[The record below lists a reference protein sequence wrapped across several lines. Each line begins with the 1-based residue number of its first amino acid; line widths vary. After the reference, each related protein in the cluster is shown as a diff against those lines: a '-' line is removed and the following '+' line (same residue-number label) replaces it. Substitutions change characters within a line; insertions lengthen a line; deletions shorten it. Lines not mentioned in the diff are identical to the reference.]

1 MNITTII
8 FIILAI
14 LLVILLFWLF
24 IQHINWKYCVKQFKK
39 CNVIVSGKKGSGK
52 DIIFQQVIN
61 TRDEDYYS
69 NISYGGAYHEV
80 KVINVSTH
88 ENDFEHLV
96 NEQVK
101 KYAHEFYEKRD
112 IYISDGGV
120 YLPSQLDSKLHKI
133 YTSMPVFYALSRHL
147 YNSNVHVNVQN
158 LNRLWKSLREQA
170 DFYIDVKHTFKLFGF
185 IFITKYV
192 MYDKYESALNR
203 VLPMKK
209 SMMNKYQKALYEQ
222 FRATNGLIKVA
233 YKISFKPQLKY
244 NSRAFEDILLTGD
257 RLIAD

>member
-1 MNITTII
+1 MSITGII
-8 FIILAI
+8 FLLLAI
-14 LLVILLFWLF
+14 GLIILLFWLF
-24 IQHINWKYCVKQFKK
+24 IQHLNWKYVVKQFKK

-52 DIIFQQVIN
+52 DIIFQCVIN
-61 TRDEDYYS
+61 KRDEDYYS
-69 NISYGGAYHEV
+69 NINYGGDYHQI
-80 KVINVSTH
+80 KVLDVSTH

-96 NEQVK
+96 NEDIK
-101 KYAHEFYEKRD
+101 KYPHEFYEKRD

-170 DFYIDVKHTFKLFGF
+170 DFYIDVKHTFKFFGF

-203 VLPMKK
+203 ILPMKK
-209 SMMNKYQKALYEQ
+209 SLMNKYQKALYEQ
-222 FRATNGLIKVA
+222 FYATNGLIKVG
-233 YKISFKPQLKY
+233 YKITFKKSLKY
-244 NSRAFEDILLTGD
+244 NSRAFEEILLCGD